1 MIKPRRSKTFTAFV
15 MTILVMGCCGCGK
28 SEGVVSSEDTL
39 ASVTAEVI
47 DMELA
52 HAVKV
57 ALAEQ
62 ELLADVDIAV
72 TASNG
77 EVSLR
82 GIVDNQAQHD
92 LAVQIT
98 SNVAGVESVDD
109 ALGIK
114 EQN

>member
-1 MIKPRRSKTFTAFV
+1 MIKRQRSLGLKVAIIALLLIGF
-15 MTILVMGCCGCGK
+15 CGCDK
-28 SEGVVSSEDTL
+28 SEGIVSSEDTL
-39 ASVTAEVI
+39 ASVTAEVV

-62 ELLADVDIAV
+62 VSLADVDIAV
-72 TASNG
+72 MVSNG

-92 LAVQIT
+92 LAVRT
-98 SNVAGVESVDD
+98 ASGVAGVESVDD